1 MAGRNAHK
9 LVTAAGQIVNRTGKL
24 RSISIAVTGDRYF
37 GKLDKLM
44 LTGTA
49 ILYKL
54 STALNA
60 VCHQD
65 LDLGFKGALHATVA
79 SGTSRCFKRALR
91 II

>member
-1 MAGRNAHK
+1 MAKNAHK

-24 RSISIAVTGDRYF
+24 RSISIAVSGDRVWEIRQTDAN
-37 GKLDKLM
+37 G
-44 LTGTA
+44 A

-60 VCHQD
+60 VSHQD

-79 SGTSRCFKRALR
+79 SGSSGALN
-91 II
+91 IIYE